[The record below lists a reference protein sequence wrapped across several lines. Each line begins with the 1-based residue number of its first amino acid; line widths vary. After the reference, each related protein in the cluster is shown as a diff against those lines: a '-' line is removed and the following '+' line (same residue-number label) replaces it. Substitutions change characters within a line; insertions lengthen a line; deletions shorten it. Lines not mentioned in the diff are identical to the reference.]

1 MSVAYR
7 LMIFL
12 GLLCALLAALPA
24 ASPVMA
30 QTNPP
35 AFPSRAVKLVV
46 TAAAGGITDIMARI
60 LADPLARSLGQAVI
74 VENRPG
80 AGGNIAVGQVA
91 KSAPDGYTL
100 VIVNVG
106 NASIARHLN
115 RDLPF
120 DPLNDLVGVAAVGEV
135 PSIAAIHA
143 ALPVRNLREFIDYAR
158 AHPGKLN
165 YGSAGNATMP
175 HLAAEMLASL
185 ANLKMIH
192 VPYKGGGPAAIDL
205 AAGRIQLSLL
215 GIGSMQAQLAAGS
228 VRAIAVASRQRLA
241 ALPEVPTFEQAG
253 LPGYDATNW
262 FGIQAPK
269 GISAELVR
277 TLNEHFNRASNDP
290 GLQKRYADAGIL
302 PIRESVEVFQ
312 KRILD
317 DHARWRE
324 VVRTAG
330 IKSD

>member
-1 MSVAYR
+1 MSMLKR

-12 GLLCALLAALPA
+12 GLICALPA
-24 ASPVMA
+24 ALPVMA

-158 AHPGKLN
+158 AYPGKLN

-175 HLAAEMLASL
+175 H
-185 ANLKMIH
+185 
-192 VPYKGGGPAAIDL
+192 
-205 AAGRIQLSLL
+205 
-215 GIGSMQAQLAAGS
+215 LAAGS

-290 GLQKRYADAGIL
+290 GLQKRYAEAGIL